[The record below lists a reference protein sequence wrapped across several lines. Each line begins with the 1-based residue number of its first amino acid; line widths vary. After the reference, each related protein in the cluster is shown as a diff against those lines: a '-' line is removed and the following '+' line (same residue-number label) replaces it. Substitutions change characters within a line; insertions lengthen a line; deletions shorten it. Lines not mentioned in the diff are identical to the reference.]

1 MMNDERRITR
11 IGAGAGIDAPCPAG
25 RDLVN
30 LDFVYTPSSR
40 HSSCKH
46 DSALDFRSS
55 VNYCAARIS
64 VRVRGRLNLV
74 DFSPAAEPGVFFY
87 YRKIRKELKNTETF
101 LRDGEG
107 DG

>member
-1 MMNDERRITR
+1 MIIGELLEL
-11 IGAGAGIDAPCPAG
+11 GAGAGLDAPA
-25 RDLVN
+25 RRRERNLVN
-30 LDFVYTPSSR
+30 L
-40 HSSCKH
+40 
-46 DSALDFRSS
+46 
-55 VNYCAARIS
+55 VNYCATRIS

-107 DG
+107 GINDE

>member
-1 MMNDERRITR
+1 MRGQDNLVDFSPAAIAWRG
-11 IGAGAGIDAPCPAG
+11 GAGAGIDAPCPAG
-25 RDLVN
+25 RNLVN

-74 DFSPAAEPGVFFY
+74 DFSPAAEPG
-87 YRKIRKELKNTETF
+87 
-101 LRDGEG
+101 DGAG
-107 DG
+107 AG

>member
-1 MMNDERRITR
+1 MRGQDNLVDFSPAAIAWRG
-11 IGAGAGIDAPCPAG
+11 GAGAGIDAPCPAG
-25 RDLVN
+25 RNLVN

-55 VNYCAARIS
+55 VDYCATRIS

-74 DFSPAAEPGVFFY
+74 DFSPAADAWRG
-87 YRKIRKELKNTETF
+87 
-101 LRDGEG
+101 G
-107 DG
+107 